1 MKRMKR
7 VLVAVAVA
15 ATLSLGGCATK
26 QESGT
31 AIGGILGGVLGSQV
45 GSGSGKTA
53 ATIAATIAG
62 AVIGGQVG
70 KSMDET
76 DRLKAQHALETNPT
90 GQPSTW
96 QNPDSG
102 YTYTVTPV
110 KTYKN
115 TEGRYCRE
123 YTTKVNI
130 GGKMEDAY
138 GTACR
143 QPDGTWEVVN
153 QGQ

>member
-1 MKRMKR
+1 MKQLMI
-7 VLVAVAVA
+7 AVSVA
-15 ATLSLGGCATK
+15 ATLALGGCATQ

-31 AIGGILGGVLGSQV
+31 AIGGVLGGVLGSQV
-45 GSGSGKTA
+45 GGGSGRTA
-53 ATIAATIAG
+53 AIIAGTIAG
-62 AVIGGQVG
+62 AVIGGRIGQ
-70 KSMDET
+70 SMDDT

-102 YTYTVTPV
+102 NTYTVTPV
-110 KTYKN
+110 KTYQN
-115 TEGRYCRE
+115 PEGRYCRE

-130 GGKMEDAY
+130 GGKKEDAY

-143 QPDGTWEVVN
+143 QPDGTWQMVN
-153 QGQ
+153 DNQ